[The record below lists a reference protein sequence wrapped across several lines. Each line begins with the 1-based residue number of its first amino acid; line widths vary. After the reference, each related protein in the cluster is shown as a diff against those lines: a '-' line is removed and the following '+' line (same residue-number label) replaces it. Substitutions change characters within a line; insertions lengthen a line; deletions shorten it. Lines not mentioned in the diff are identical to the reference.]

1 MDKIRSSI
9 GFCPQA
15 NILFDELTVSQ
26 HLDLVASVRH
36 FSFYFLFYFQHISLL
51 FPFFIIQ
58 IKGFP
63 SRQIRSEIHRIA
75 SYVGLQGD
83 LNKKSRELSGGMKR
97 RLSVAMALIGDSKV
111 IILDEPT
118 SGLDPFNRR
127 TLWELIRNYK
137 NGRTIILT
145 THYMEEADAL
155 SDRIA
160 LMNHGQ
166 VKCCGS
172 PLFLKDKFGSGY
184 RLILTKNSEFKQ
196 NKLESLIRQVT
207 QSEPIIESNIAR
219 EICVSIPTNLSTKLP
234 HLLNELERKKND
246 LGIIN
251 YGISSSTVE
260 EVFIK

>member
-1 MDKIRSSI
+1 
-9 GFCPQA
+9 
-15 NILFDELTVSQ
+15 
-26 HLDLVASVRH
+26 
-36 FSFYFLFYFQHISLL
+36 
-51 FPFFIIQ
+51 
-58 IKGFP
+58 
-63 SRQIRSEIHRIA
+63 
-75 SYVGLQGD
+75 
-83 LNKKSRELSGGMKR
+83 MKR

-184 RLILTKNSEFKQ
+184 RLILTKNSDFKQ
-196 NKLESLIRQVT
+196 SKLESVIRQVT
-207 QSEPIIESNIAR
+207 QSEPVIESNIAR
-219 EICVSIPTNLSTKLP
+219 EICVSISTNLSTKLP
-234 HLLNELERKKND
+234 HLLNELEKKKNE

>member
-1 MDKIRSSI
+1 M
-9 GFCPQA
+9 
-15 NILFDELTVSQ
+15 
-26 HLDLVASVRH
+26 
-36 FSFYFLFYFQHISLL
+36 
-51 FPFFIIQ
+51 
-58 IKGFP
+58 
-63 SRQIRSEIHRIA
+63 
-75 SYVGLQGD
+75 
-83 LNKKSRELSGGMKR
+83 ELSGGMKR

-118 SGLDPFNRR
+118 SGLGNFLNKPNNDLQYFLWKLDWHLDPYNRR

-172 PLFLKDKFGSGY
+172 PLFLKDRFGSGY
-184 RLILTKNSEFKQ
+184 RLTLSKDTTFNQ
-196 NKLESLIRQVT
+196 YALENLVERVT
-207 QSEPIIESNIAR
+207 GRPVIVESNIAR
-219 EICVSIPTNLSTKLP
+219 EMCIAIPTQLSP
-234 HLLNELERKKND
+234 HLPELLTYVEDNKRA

-260 EVFIK
+260 EVFLK